1 MSPALQ
7 RCQRLLEYIQLVVES
22 RQLRLKRLHRQP
34 LGMELLDQDLEL
46 GDERRRQLCE
56 LLKGLQQPGHGR
68 RDRLRQGPHSP
79 PPHRPDAPPPPA
91 PTRLATAP
99 VRATN
104 SSIAACSKPF
114 RCVSPSSAIAT
125 ALVRHPFGPDPIIA
139 PDAVSGRTPRPF
151 WVSKENDNQGSRAL
165 VAGLLM
171 PLSRGVLQA
180 TTAPLCPQVVIVHDD
195 RDGRTVLRPGPGV
208 WMAQRARLS

>member
-56 LLKGLQQPGHGR
+56 LLKGLQQPVHGR
-68 RDRLRQGPHSP
+68 RDRLRQCPQSP
-79 PPHRPDAPPPPA
+79 ASHRPDEVGHGAG
-91 PTRLATAP
+91 
-99 VRATN
+99 RATN
-104 SSIAACSKPF
+104 SSIADCSKPF

-125 ALVRHPFGPDPIIA
+125 ALVRHPFGPDPIIRPGRRLGPHA
-139 PDAVSGRTPRPF
+139 TTILGFEGKRQPGIAGTRCWATDAAEPRRTPSDDGSTLPAGRHRP
-151 WVSKENDNQGSRAL
+151 
-165 VAGLLM
+165 
-171 PLSRGVLQA
+171 
-180 TTAPLCPQVVIVHDD
+180 
-195 RDGRTVLRPGPGV
+195 
-208 WMAQRARLS
+208 